1 MKKAGSIAIDVV
13 RRVAGGKRPGL
24 DRSFAGRFARRL
36 AKKHRRN
43 WRENNL
49 RPRGRGYDWARQLIP
64 QELAKCADD
73 SGLVTILVTDL
84 AERVR
89 CAPRTVKHWLRNFST
104 TDAFGRP
111 TAPSGACIRRL
122 ARRAGRGSP
131 LRVMLNWPVF
141 RNRLL
146 LLQRPHKRC
155 FAKASPQLSLPL
167 EEKVVIPAEI
177 QEIVDRM
184 ERLAAARSRIRPAGE
199 QLAKQAAAPIDLA
212 SHGKGDLSPHTPK
225 SQKEH
230 QVNPAAPGSSRSA
243 SRSGANIS
251 RSVPNWT
258 GPPDRKALQTDW
270 IEIAAID
277 RSEPEPL
284 SERHRRR
291 LMRHLRL
298 ACWNRGLDLVQTR
311 RVAGAIGWEAQR
323 LRKASTRKYLIIG
336 GINWVLRSSAAELR
350 GAAGHFMGMVKV
362 VRALSGGSDAL
373 PAGSGSSTSGARE

>member
-1 MKKAGSIAIDVV
+1 VKKAGSIAIDVV

-64 QELAKCADD
+64 EELARLADGAGIAEIAAAELAAKVGCA
-73 SGLVTILVTDL
+73 V
-84 AERVR
+84 
-89 CAPRTVKHWLRNFST
+89 RTVRSYV
-104 TDAFGRP
+104 A
-111 TAPSGACIRRL
+111 RL
-122 ARRAGRGSP
+122 ARVDAYGRPASAEKACLAKMPVRRGP
-131 LRVMLNWPVF
+131 GAALRVKVNFTEIPK
-141 RNRLL
+141 LL
-146 LLQRPHKRC
+146 KWLQTRKERR
-155 FAKASPQLSLPL
+155 FAKPSPQLSLPM
-167 EEKVVIPAEI
+167 EVPTVIPAEI

-184 ERLAAARSRIRPAGE
+184 AKLTAARSRIRPASE
-199 QLAKQAAAPIDLA
+199 QPAKQTAAPIELA
-212 SHGKGDLSPHTPK
+212 DRRKGDLFPHTPQIQERTP
-225 SQKEH
+225 SEL
-230 QVNPAAPGSSRSA
+230 AGASSNRSA
-243 SRSGANIS
+243 SPSRVKIS

-362 VRALSGGSDAL
+362 VRALTSGSDERGGA
-373 PAGSGSSTSGARE
+373 AGPERRSGT

>member
-1 MKKAGSIAIDVV
+1 VKHAGSIAIRVV

-36 AKKHRRN
+36 ARKHRRN

-64 QELAKCADD
+64 EELARLADGAGFAEI
-73 SGLVTILVTDL
+73 SAAEL
-84 AERVR
+84 AEKVG
-89 CAPRTVKHWLRNFST
+89 CAVRTVRSYVARLCRVN
-104 TDAFGRP
+104 AYGRP
-111 TAPSGACIRRL
+111 ASAENACLAKAPVRR
-122 ARRAGRGSP
+122 GRGAA
-131 LRVMLNWPVF
+131 LRVKVNFTEIPK
-141 RNRLL
+141 LL
-146 LLQRPHKRC
+146 KWLQMRKEMR
-155 FAKASPQLSLPL
+155 FAKPSPQLSLPM
-167 EEKVVIPAEI
+167 EVPAVIPAEI

-184 ERLAAARSRIRPAGE
+184 ARLAAARSRIRPASE
-199 QLAKQAAAPIDLA
+199 QPAKQAAAPAELA
-212 SHGKGDLSPHTPK
+212 DRRKGDLFPHTPQIQERTP
-225 SQKEH
+225 SEL
-230 QVNPAAPGSSRSA
+230 ADASSSRVA
-243 SRSGANIS
+243 SRSRANIP
-251 RSVPNWT
+251 RSMPIWT

-336 GINWVLRSSAAELR
+336 GINWVLRASAAELR
-350 GAAGHFMGMVKV
+350 GAAAHFMGMVKV
-362 VRALSGGSDAL
+362 VRALSGGSDEQ
-373 PAGSGSSTSGARE
+373 PAESKNRRSRGS